1 MVPGFQGAE
10 ARFRL
15 RGNSGHSAH
24 PLERQGALPA
34 DRFRVAAA
42 QVHALAASASLR
54 SRDRGGVGQAE
65 FPQEGRGLRPAFAPE
80 RNANG
85 GSASSSTTVP
95 LRHRQVR
102 KAQKTRIQLRAV
114 KRIRFT
120 LNHIKDERHVM
131 IGIKFI
137 KVQPTTYLLQ
147 YRGGKI
153 VREGLGLSFF
163 YYGPTTSL
171 VAVPVAST
179 DTPFIFQET
188 TADFQ
193 AVTIQGQV
201 TYRISEPKR
210 LAALLNYTLE
220 KDGDTYVSED
230 PEKLPER
237 VIHVINVIARAELQK
252 LPLREAIRASDTLVQ
267 AVKARLVAA
276 EEITSLGLEVLGLS
290 ILAIKPTPETARALE
305 ADTRERLFREADEAT
320 YARRNSA
327 VEQERAIKE
336 NELNTE
342 IAVETKKRQIR
353 ETQMDAERAVQEKE
367 GLLKKEALET
377 NIGLEERR
385 KNMVA
390 LAADNAKAEADA
402 RAYGVSSTMKALGSA
417 DTKILQALASTGMR
431 PEQLI
436 AFAFQ
441 ELAGKAEKIGQ
452 LNISPDLLRELLTP
466 QPARK

>member
-1 MVPGFQGAE
+1 
-10 ARFRL
+10 
-15 RGNSGHSAH
+15 
-24 PLERQGALPA
+24 
-34 DRFRVAAA
+34 
-42 QVHALAASASLR
+42 
-54 SRDRGGVGQAE
+54 
-65 FPQEGRGLRPAFAPE
+65 
-80 RNANG
+80 
-85 GSASSSTTVP
+85 
-95 LRHRQVR
+95 
-102 KAQKTRIQLRAV
+102 
-114 KRIRFT
+114 
-120 LNHIKDERHVM
+120 M

-237 VIHVINVIARAELQK
+237 VIDVINVIARAELQK

-305 ADTRERLFREADEAT
+305 AETREQLFREADEAV

-342 IAVETKKRQIR
+342 IAVENKKRLR
-353 ETQMDAERAVQEKE
+353 WRPNARC
-367 GLLKKEALET
+367 
-377 NIGLEERR
+377 R
-385 KNMVA
+385 K
-390 LAADNAKAEADA
+390 
-402 RAYGVSSTMKALGSA
+402 RSTWC
-417 DTKILQALASTGMR
+417 
-431 PEQLI
+431 
-436 AFAFQ
+436 
-441 ELAGKAEKIGQ
+441 
-452 LNISPDLLRELLTP
+452 
-466 QPARK
+466 